1 MKEATDI
8 QTYRQDLGNFS
19 KAYAVLQEKENS
31 ILKSQN
37 RSRPLPFRVPN
48 TYITEVPDPVLEALW
63 SGEYYLK
70 ESVHKIIEDFIRQQV
85 VPKMAPGARYTVRN
99 GRYMHRKDYPS
110 CIATADSVVEAFINC
125 SEGAASVE
133 VAAPGITEVIVQALI
148 PTGRGVI
155 CLTRGGPLR
164 PKFRLFWSTE
174 KKAVIAAYNPWVDIY
189 DLPLNPTDR
198 FVLADGVNQNW
209 LQAEFDLQIDFV
221 QRELSTYLQDLVLP
235 KAGTW
240 IVDIAS
246 AEDGQLWFEDIK
258 PVD

>member
-48 TYITEVPDPVLEALW
+48 TYITEVPDSVIEALW

-99 GRYMHRKDYPS
+99 
-110 CIATADSVVEAFINC
+110 
-125 SEGAASVE
+125 
-133 VAAPGITEVIVQALI
+133 
-148 PTGRGVI
+148 
-155 CLTRGGPLR
+155 
-164 PKFRLFWSTE
+164 
-174 KKAVIAAYNPWVDIY
+174 
-189 DLPLNPTDR
+189 
-198 FVLADGVNQNW
+198 
-209 LQAEFDLQIDFV
+209 
-221 QRELSTYLQDLVLP
+221 
-235 KAGTW
+235 
-240 IVDIAS
+240 
-246 AEDGQLWFEDIK
+246 
-258 PVD
+258 